1 LCRCFKF
8 CYFNPN
14 KARFQ
19 RALFFV
25 EIKSP
30 TFLMNNKISLTLDD
44 AKIISAASEAEARR
58 NNWPV
63 VIAIVDDG
71 GHLVHLLRLDN
82 TQFGSIEV
90 AIQKA
95 RAAIAFR
102 RPTKVWE
109 EHVADGRVRYLG
121 LPGTLPIEGGLPIVV
136 KGQFIGAVGV
146 SGVRSNEDAQIAQA
160 GLAAVLPT
168 D

>member
-1 LCRCFKF
+1 ML
-8 CYFNPN
+8 Y
-14 KARFQ
+14 
-19 RALFFV
+19 FFV

-30 TFLMNNKISLTLDD
+30 IFLMNNKISLTLDD

-160 GLAAVLPT
+160 GLAAVAAH
-168 D
+168 

>member
-1 LCRCFKF
+1 MTR
-8 CYFNPN
+8 
-14 KARFQ
+14 
-19 RALFFV
+19 
-25 EIKSP
+25 KS
-30 TFLMNNKISLTLDD
+30 S
-44 AKIISAASEAEARR
+44 AAASEAEARR

-160 GLAAVLPT
+160 GLDAVLSA